1 MTEKLI
7 SHIWEMVGDQLMIS
21 ENCIISKK
29 KKKSNIHPLFANQIA
44 LNLTNELIVEVS
56 LWKSIQAEDKR
67 NDKVGI
73 SSL

>member
-7 SHIWEMVGDQLMIS
+7 SHIWEIVGDQLMIS
-21 ENCIISKK
+21 ENFIINKK
-29 KKKSNIHPLFANQIA
+29 KKKSGIYPLFTNQIA

>member
-1 MTEKLI
+1 
-7 SHIWEMVGDQLMIS
+7 MVGDQLMIS

-29 KKKSNIHPLFANQIA
+29 KKNQAFILSANQIA

-73 SSL
+73 SSV

>member
-7 SHIWEMVGDQLMIS
+7 SHIWEIVGDQLMIS
-21 ENCIISKK
+21 ENFIINKK
-29 KKKSNIHPLFANQIA
+29 KKKSSIYPLFTNQIA